1 MLKRLRAS
9 SASEARVAD
18 TVTEELI
25 YGALRRESQWKVL
38 GLTGMGFGAV
48 MAVGMM
54 MLALSHETPPP
65 ALVPFDPATGMA
77 VPSAN
82 VTTISLNE
90 QEAVKASMI
99 YAYVRDRE
107 TYNDRLDN
115 DVRVL
120 SVLKRSTGDAAAS
133 MQALW
138 SRENPNY
145 PPKKYGDKARMD
157 VDVVSITPI
166 TNNRAQVRINKRL
179 RDQNGETSGSF
190 TVTLAY
196 DFVPAEQRELSDV
209 WANPFGFK
217 VSEYAI
223 TSDRF
228 Q

>member
-1 MLKRLRAS
+1 MLKRLRTS
-9 SASEARVAD
+9 PVSEAKVAD

-25 YGALRRESQWKVL
+25 YGALRREGQWKVL
-38 GLTGMGFGAV
+38 GLSGMGFGAV

-54 MLALSHETPPP
+54 MLALSHETPAP

-82 VTTISLNE
+82 VTTISMNE
-90 QEAVKASMI
+90 QDAVKASLI
-99 YAYVRDRE
+99 YSYVRDRE
-107 TYNDRLDN
+107 TYNQLDN
-115 DVRVL
+115 DLRVL

-133 MQALW
+133 MRALW
-138 SRENPNY
+138 SSESPNY
-145 PPKKYGDKARMD
+145 PPKRYGDKARMD

-166 TNNRAQVRINKRL
+166 TNGRAQVRINKRL
-179 RDQNGETSGSF
+179 RDLNGETNGAF
-190 TVTLAY
+190 TVTLA
-196 DFVPAEQRELSDV
+196 FEFTPAEQRELSDV

-217 VSEYAI
+217 VREYAI